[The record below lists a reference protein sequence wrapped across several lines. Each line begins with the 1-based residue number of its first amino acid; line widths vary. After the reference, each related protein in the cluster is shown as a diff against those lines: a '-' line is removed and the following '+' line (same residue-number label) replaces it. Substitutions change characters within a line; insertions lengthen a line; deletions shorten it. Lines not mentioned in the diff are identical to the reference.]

1 MGFLTNF
8 FYSDRE
14 VRLGVPNREVGN
26 EGGSY
31 IQPVIA
37 LMGVVAYIHQKFGR
51 KRGYLIF
58 NE

>member
-26 EGGSY
+26 EAGCY

-37 LMGVVAYIHQKFGR
+37 LMGVAAYIHQKFGR
-51 KRGYLIF
+51 KTGI
-58 NE
+58 